1 MGKGLQTLKR
11 INEWTVEERRR
22 ELGERL
28 KELEVLEGTLIDL
41 EEELKNEQHS
51 AANSPEIAGFF
62 YGHYADA
69 VIHRRA
75 ELQALIK
82 AKEEDVGIAQG
93 QLGEAYREFKKY
105 EVVYKNQKR
114 QTAKDLIR
122 TEQAELDELGL
133 QAKGLLGRQ

>member
-1 MGKGLQTLKR
+1 MGKGLHTLKR

-28 KELEVLEGTLIDL
+28 KELELLEGTLVDL

-51 AANSPEIAGFF
+51 AAASPEIAGFF

-69 VIHRRA
+69 VIHRRS

-93 QLGEAYREFKKY
+93 QLGEAYRELKKY
-105 EVVYKNQKR
+105 EVVYNNQKR
-114 QTAKDLIR
+114 QAANDLIR

-133 QAKGLLGRQ
+133 QAKRFLGRQ